1 MVECAQISNVF
12 AFIIFCG
19 IAKSIVEVIVIKCS
33 HLAVNNSLRQE
44 QAGHYEG
51 SHLMSDVYTLG

>member
-12 AFIIFCG
+12 AFVIFCG
-19 IAKSIVEVIVIKCS
+19 IAERIVKVVVIKCS

-51 SHLMSDVYTLG
+51 SHLMSDVCT